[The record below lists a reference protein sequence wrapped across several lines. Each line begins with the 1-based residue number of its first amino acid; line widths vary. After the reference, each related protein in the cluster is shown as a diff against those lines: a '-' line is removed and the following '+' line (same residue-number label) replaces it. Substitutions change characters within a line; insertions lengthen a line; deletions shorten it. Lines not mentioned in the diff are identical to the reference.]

1 MRMINYTKAE
11 EKILAQA
18 AKCAKFAAA
27 YGASTETIA
36 KILGVQLKGDRKM
49 KKIVKKKS
57 VEKKS
62 VEKYNV
68 RGGQMEHYVGAD
80 KIHGYNHYC
89 AFCGG
94 YALHRFKAQRGTQ
107 VVYLCTKHMVQFFH
121 LKPNRMAPKVKEKL
135 IPLTE
140 CMPREYI
147 LTRTMN
153 TPIKFFGK
161 KVVCHDAGLVMGIR
175 YFFSLYVADTCPDG
189 EGEGFYLSMTG
200 VLPKASYTFK
210 DGQTASRRKTVGMNY
225 VDACTIVNMDFYIRE
240 GLNWFLMPERC
251 HPGNIPMLRTLLE
264 AEATTFIEMVNAKK
278 DEVLAELAATE
289 NG

>member
-11 EKILAQA
+11 DKILAQA

-121 LKPNRMAPKVKEKL
+121 LKPNRMAPTQKPVRVP
-135 IPLTE
+135 IPE
-140 CMPREYI
+140 GANREFH
-147 LTRTMN
+147 LTRTLDAPLSFYGER
-153 TPIKFFGK
+153 TLFF
-161 KVVCHDAGLVMGIR
+161 DAGKIMGIN
-175 YFFSLYVADTCPDG
+175 YFFSIYRVIKSQEIDASLVLTV
-189 EGEGFYLSMTG
+189 TG
-200 VLPKASYTFK
+200 VGPLEKTYRDTPVAMHYVQPYYPEALQHFLTEAINFMK
-210 DGQTASRRKTVGMNY
+210 DPV
-225 VDACTIVNMDFYIRE
+225 
-240 GLNWFLMPERC
+240 RC
-251 HPGNIPMLRTLLE
+251 HPGN
-264 AEATTFIEMVNAKK
+264 ATTLSVYLT
-278 DEVLAELAATE
+278 DAATE
-289 NG
+289 FYSKWCAEKAKFEAEQAAYELGG